1 MTPSEPSQSA
11 LHEAASILP
20 EPLREPVRIA
30 LQGLDSETRRSAT
43 EPVLDS
49 LPSVWACSNY
59 IPRACLR
66 DRELFKALLDSGDL
80 ERSYPSDGYRTRLCQ
95 WTAELSEPAALKSA
109 LRRFRH
115 REMIRIAWRDLAGW
129 AELDNTLRELSAL
142 AEACIDQALACLHKW
157 LLGQWGTPRDG
168 AGVAQ
173 KMVVLGMGK
182 LGGRELNFSSD
193 IDLIFCY
200 PEPGY
205 TDGARPLA
213 NEEYFT
219 RLGRQLIA
227 VLDEQTPDGQAFRVD
242 MRLRPYGQSGP
253 LVTSFNGMEIYY
265 QTQGREWER
274 YALIKARVVGGDYE
288 RGGQL
293 LEELTPFVYRRYL
306 DYGAME
312 SLRAM
317 KALVAREVQRKGLE
331 DNIKLG
337 RGGIREIEFIVQVF
351 QLIRGGQ
358 ERALRQ
364 RGLLAVL
371 DCLAA
376 QGQLPPFARNEL
388 SQAYRFLRRLENRL
402 QMIDDHQTHEL
413 PSDAL
418 DRLRLA
424 HAMGHTDYAAL
435 RRQLA
440 GWRQKVQEHFDQVFV
455 APQDGSAGEN
465 TEQDD
470 LFEVWQ
476 GTATADEVA
485 EQLTTAGF
493 EKPLEAHERLTA
505 LHHSHGCRALSAQ
518 GRNRLD
524 RLMPMLVR
532 AIGSGRCPDATLP
545 RVLQLLESI
554 AQRTAYLALLNE
566 HPLALSQ
573 LVQLCAGSPWIA
585 RLLTRHPILLD
596 ELLDP
601 RTLYMPLGRDA
612 LQRELM
618 QRLEEVPPTDLEQQ
632 MEVLRH
638 CKQTN
643 SLRVAAADL
652 SNAMPLMVVSDYLTD
667 IAEVIL
673 EAVLSL
679 AWRHVSDRYGEPT
692 GRLNGTPVQQGL
704 VILAYGKLGS
714 VELGYGS
721 DLDLVF
727 IHEARGEQQTTNGTR
742 SVDNSVFFARLVQ
755 RIIHI
760 ITTPTPGGVLYAVD
774 TRLRPSGKAG
784 LLTSSLEAFSHY
796 QLHQAWTWEHQAL
809 VRARVVA
816 GSPRLA
822 KAVETMRRQVLS
834 RRRDNRDL
842 RREVRQMRE
851 RMRREKAADQPGVF
865 DLKQDRGG
873 IADIEFMVQY
883 GVLACAAENPA
894 LLRYTDN
901 IRLLDELSSC
911 GWISAKQAQ
920 VLADAYRAYRACVHR
935 LALQE
940 QPARV
945 APETLQTQRDRVTEL
960 WFEIMGADANENG

>member
-11 LHEAASILP
+11 LHEAVASLP

-30 LQGLDSETRRSAT
+30 LQGLDSETQRSAA
-43 EPVLDS
+43 EPVLAS
-49 LPSVWACSNY
+49 LPAVWACSNF
-59 IPRACLR
+59 ITRACRR
-66 DRELFKALLDSGDL
+66 DPKLLEELFESGDL
-80 ERSYPSDGYRTRLCQ
+80 ERSYPADGYRTRLHQ
-95 WTAELSEPAALKSA
+95 WTAELSGAAALKAA
-109 LRRFRH
+109 LRRFRC
-115 REMIRIAWRDLAGW
+115 REMVRIAWRDLAGW
-129 AELDNTLRELSAL
+129 AELDDTLQGLSAL
-142 AEACIDQALACLHKW
+142 AEACINQALACLHEW
-157 LLGQWGTPRDG
+157 LREQWGTPRDA
-168 AGVAQ
+168 AGEPQ
-173 KMVVLGMGK
+173 QMIVLGMGK

-200 PEPGY
+200 PEPGH
-205 TDGARPLA
+205 TDGTRPLA

-227 VLDEQTPDGQAFRVD
+227 ALDEQTPDGQAFRVD

-293 LEELTPFVYRRYL
+293 LEELMPFVYRRYL

-337 RGGIREIEFIVQVF
+337 RGGIREIEFIAQVF

-358 ERALRQ
+358 ERALRR

-376 QGQLPPFARNEL
+376 QGQLPRFAQNEL

-402 QMIDDHQTHEL
+402 QMIDDRQTHEL

-424 HAMGHTDYAAL
+424 HAMGYPDYATL
-435 RRQLA
+435 RRQLD

-455 APQDGSAGEN
+455 APQGGSAGDD
-465 TEQDD
+465 TEPDA
-470 LFEVWQ
+470 LAELWQ
-476 GTATADEVA
+476 GTATADEAA
-485 EQLTTAGF
+485 ERLAAAGF
-493 EKPLEAHERLTA
+493 EKPAEAHERLTA

-532 AIGSGRCPDATLP
+532 AIGGGRCPDATLP
-545 RVLQLLESI
+545 RVLQLLESV

-585 RLLTRHPILLD
+585 QQLTRHPILLD

-601 RTLYMPLGRDA
+601 RTLYAPLGRDA
-612 LQRELM
+612 LQRELT
-618 QRLEEVPPTDLEQQ
+618 QRLEDVPPTDLEQQ

-643 SLRVAAADL
+643 NLRVAAADL
-652 SNAMPLMVVSDYLTD
+652 SGAVPLMVVSDYLTD
-667 IAEVIL
+667 IAEVVL

-679 AWRHVSDRYGEPT
+679 AWRHVSDRYGQPT
-692 GRLNGTPVQQGL
+692 GRVNGASVQQGL

-714 VELGYGS
+714 FELGYGS

-727 IHEARGEQQTTNGTR
+727 IHEAHGEQQMTDGAR
-742 SVDNSVFFARLVQ
+742 PVDNPVFFARLVQ

-760 ITTPTPGGVLYAVD
+760 LTTPTPGGVLYAVD

-809 VRARVVA
+809 VRSRVVA
-816 GSPRLA
+816 GSPHLA
-822 KAVETMRRQVLS
+822 KAVEAIRRQVLT
-834 RRRDNRDL
+834 RRRDSQSL

-920 VLADAYRAYRACVHR
+920 VLAEAYRAYRACVHR

-940 QPARV
+940 QPART
-945 APETLQTQRDRVTEL
+945 AAETLQTQRDRVAEL
-960 WFEIMGADANENG
+960 WLELMGADDENG